1 MTLPAGKR
9 SGKQSSEGNLHPFL
23 VMKAKKNGNDIASK
37 IYTTKIEQQMKNA
50 GTVNII
56 LLLVGGFISFLSK
69 TLSLAPKYSK

>member
-9 SGKQSSEGNLHPFL
+9 WEAELGRNLHPFL
-23 VMKAKKNGNDIASK
+23 VMKAKKNGNDIAGK

-56 LLLVGGFISFLSK
+56 LCWLGDLSPFLSK
-69 TLSLAPKYSK
+69 KLFLLPLNI